1 MENEIEQME
10 QNINSQE
17 TMIATENEPSLN
29 WRQRLNPKRW
39 WQNHVKQKL
48 TRGEKIAA
56 WVILVIFLLVF
67 YITLDANKYAAQVRT
82 IEGEGKV
89 GVNPTTERLDFG
101 DLSRGTSAVRT
112 VTVKN
117 NTFVPFFVSV
127 IKLGAI
133 SDLIKQEQNNFVLHK
148 GEERK
153 IEMTVYMPASAEI
166 DHLYTGRVFVF
177 KIPAPFF

>member
-1 MENEIEQME
+1 MENETE

-17 TMIATENEPSLN
+17 NATAPGSEPSLN

-39 WQNHVKQKL
+39 WQSQGKQKL
-48 TRGEKIAA
+48 TLGEKIAV
-56 WVILVIFLLVF
+56 WIMLILFLLVF

-117 NTFVPFFVSV
+117 DTFMPFFVSV

-133 SDLIKQEQNNFVLHK
+133 SDLIKQEKNNFILRRGDEAK
-148 GEERK
+148 M
-153 IEMTVYMPASAEI
+153 EMTVYMPASAEI
-166 DHLYTGRVFVF
+166 DQDRKSVV
-177 KIPAPFF
+177 

>member
-1 MENEIEQME
+1 MDEQME
-10 QNINSQE
+10 QNINSND
-17 TMIATENEPSLN
+17 TMIAPENTPPEK
-29 WRQRLNPKRW
+29 WWQRLNPRHW
-39 WQNHVKQKL
+39 WQSQVKQKL
-48 TRGEKIAA
+48 TLGEKIAA
-56 WVILVIFLLVF
+56 GIILVVFLFVF
-67 YITLDANKYAAQVRT
+67 YVTLDANKYAAQVRT

-133 SDLIKQEQNNFVLHK
+133 SDLIKQEKNNFILRRGDEAK
-148 GEERK
+148 M
-153 IEMTVYMPASAEI
+153 EMTVYMPASAEI

>member
-1 MENEIEQME
+1 MDEQIE

-17 TMIATENEPSLN
+17 TITAPENAPPKK
-29 WRQRLNPKRW
+29 WWQRLSPRRW
-39 WQNHVKQKL
+39 WQGQVKQKL
-48 TRGEKIAA
+48 TLGEKIAA
-56 WVILVIFLLVF
+56 GIILVIFLFVF

-117 NTFVPFFVSV
+117 DTVVPFFVSV

-133 SDLIKQEQNNFVLHK
+133 SDLIKQEQNNFVLRK

-153 IEMTVYMPASAEI
+153 MEMTVYMPASAEI

>member
-1 MENEIEQME
+1 MENEIEQNM
-10 QNINSQE
+10 NSQE
-17 TMIATENEPSLN
+17 NVTAPESEPSLT
-29 WRQRLNPKRW
+29 WRQRFSPKRW
-39 WQNHVKQKL
+39 WQNQVKQKL
-48 TRGEKIAA
+48 TLGEKIA
-56 WVILVIFLLVF
+56 VGIILAVFLFVF

-117 NTFVPFFVSV
+117 DTFVPFFVSV
-127 IKLGAI
+127 IKFGAI
-133 SDLIKQEQNNFVLHK
+133 SDLIKQEQNNFVLRK

-153 IEMTVYMPASAEI
+153 MEMTVYMPASAEI